1 MNTVQPVA
9 WMTEAE
15 DGTPMLWPTRDEA
28 THYCAEDE
36 QPTALYTQ
44 PTLDCRTC
52 GRYWPGKN
60 KCSATVLCQAGS
72 QYTPSGPVLLF
83 MRLDDAPPV
92 FVGPNGLAQAGPK
105 DAQRP

>member
-15 DGTPMLWPTRDEA
+15 DGTPMLWPTRTEA
-28 THYCAEDE
+28 LHYCADDE
-36 QPTALYTQ
+36 HPTALYAQ
-44 PTLDCRTC
+44 PTIDCRTC

-60 KCSATVLCQAGS
+60 KCSATVLCHAGD

-83 MRLDDAPPV
+83 MRLDDSQAV
-92 FVGPNGLAQAGPK
+92 FVGPNVV
-105 DAQRP
+105 